1 MTAILIRRLALLG
14 AIASSFALFAAP
26 GRADVLFTFGE
37 MTRLQTLP
45 LMSAERRLSDE
56 DLALYQNFELYAYT
70 VFESLQIAND
80 AAVGISQEPLFCAP
94 AATFRFRREGDIARL
109 AERVT
114 GELRALTREIGGSL
128 ERYADQPASA
138 VLLLGLRATFPCD
151 DAARRLAQR

>member
-1 MTAILIRRLALLG
+1 MTRMLIRRLAPLG
-14 AIASSFALFAAP
+14 AIALSFVLFAAP

-45 LMSAERRLSDE
+45 LESTERRLSDQE
-56 DLALYQNFELYAYT
+56 VALYQNFELYAYT

-80 AAVGISQEPLFCAP
+80 VTVRTSQEPLFCAP
-94 AATFRFRREGDIARL
+94 DAVFRFRREGDIARL

-114 GELRALTREIGGSL
+114 AELRALTREIGDSL

-138 VLLLGLRATFPCD
+138 VLLLGLRAAFPCD
-151 DAARRLAQR
+151 DAAPRLAQR